1 MILIGNLLSAVASV
15 FLGLSCVIND
25 KKKAYHCQ
33 ALESAFLMLSSV
45 FFCAWVRMVT
55 LAPTVLRN
63 ELVAFD
69 KYKKYYTVIFTA
81 VAVIS
86 GLLVNRE
93 GPMGLFPIMLTVQ
106 LTVCNYTCKTLFST
120 KISFLVNVLGW
131 SVYSFMIR
139 DYAYGVSTLAIA
151 AAAVDSLIRYRK
163 DAAKEAAKAAVKEGA
178 RSCFQWIH
186 PL

>member
-1 MILIGNLLSAVASV
+1 MNMLLTGNLLSAVASV

-33 ALESAFLMLSSV
+33 ALESAFLMISSV
-45 FFCAWVRMVT
+45 FFGAWVRMIT

-69 KYKKYYTVIFTA
+69 KYKKSYTVIFTII
-81 VAVIS
+81 AVIS
-86 GLLVNRE
+86 VLLVNRE
-93 GPMGLFPIMLTVQ
+93 GPMGLFPIALAVQ
-106 LTVCNYTCKTLFST
+106 LTVCNYTCKTMLST

-139 DYAYGVSTLAIA
+139 DYAYGISTFVIA
-151 AAAVDSLIRYRK
+151 VAAVISLIRYRNG
-163 DAAKEAAKAAVKEGA
+163 AAGEAAKAAAIESA
-178 RSCFQWIH
+178 
-186 PL
+186 